1 MKTDSL
7 NNIIEKAK
15 KGDNSSM
22 DYLLK
27 EYSSLVRK
35 KALGL
40 FLIGADKDDLLQEG
54 MIGLFKAILSYDD
67 KRESSFDTFAALC
80 INRQMFSAIKGANRN
95 KHKLLNEYI
104 SIYRDEDQADE
115 KEHMDIAIPDEKFNP
130 EIIVTETESLE
141 NLESIM
147 HERLSSMENKVL
159 DMLIEGH
166 TIAFMS
172 KSLEKDAKSIDNAIQ
187 RIKSKVRNILK
198 EEH

>member
-54 MIGLFKAILSYDD
+54 MIGLFKAILSYDE

>member
-130 EIIVTETESLE
+130 EIMVTETESLE

>member
-1 MKTDSL
+1 
-7 NNIIEKAK
+7 
-15 KGDNSSM
+15 M

-54 MIGLFKAILSYDD
+54 MIGLFKAILSYDE

-130 EIIVTETESLE
+130 EIMVTETESLE